1 MGIRLV
7 WGQKIASSNLATR
20 TYEAFEMSY
29 DPLDRKLLEL
39 ESHLRDLTPEQ
50 RDKILDWIK
59 TGKQRTAKIN
69 KSIKALQ
76 DSMDTLRVLIKY
88 TVFDLEA
95 TRRENMELREQVAQ
109 LQRILEGHGYYTE
122 GSIEIGRELPEGESG
137 LIDLPEMGDFI
148 HNAECDHPYD
158 CYCEC
163 LHCQAF
169 RERMSLGDGAD

>member
-1 MGIRLV
+1 
-7 WGQKIASSNLATR
+7 
-20 TYEAFEMSY
+20 MSY

-39 ESHLRDLTPEQ
+39 ETHLRDLTPEQ

-59 TGKQRTAKIN
+59 TGKQRAAKIN

-95 TRRENMELREQVAQ
+95 TRRENGELREQVAQ

-122 GSIEIGRELPEGESG
+122 GSIEIGTELPEGEGG

-158 CYCEC
+158 PVCEC
-163 LHCQAF
+163 PHCERF
-169 RERMSLGDGAD
+169 RDRQEWHREADAGAD